1 MRFGFLAFFAFFL
14 LLERL
19 REVERL
25 RLARRFLLDERF
37 LVLLRGARGLLAVL
51 RRDFERDLLVDLFA
65 PRGVAL
71 RRARF
76 FDELRRR
83 DDLDL
88 EVDRERLAERLVDRE
103 RLAALGFEAV
113 LRLELRLRDFERLRE
128 TLLLAEV
135 EALRFGA
142 LGAAARRRAF
152 LAFRLDALRFLDFLG
167 ARGLLA
173 VRRRDLE
180 RDFLAPLGA
189 AARWR
194 FLEDDRLLERERER
208 EVDFERDLDL
218 EADRGLLA
226 DRRRDALLA
235 FLTLRAD
242 LRLVDL
248 LLDALRSRLPVN
260 LSRTVFCPAW

>member
-1 MRFGFLAFFAFFL
+1 MRFGFFAFFAFFL

-51 RRDFERDLLVDLFA
+51 RRDLERALLVDLFE

-76 FDELRRR
+76 FEELRRR
-83 DDLDL
+83 DDL
-88 EVDRERLAERLVDRE
+88 ERLAERLVDRE

-128 TLLLAEV
+128 LLLLAEV